1 MRKRA
6 GGGDG
11 EYAGAAA
18 EVEHARDPTTAG
30 YTVERFEAERGG
42 GVVPGAEGLAGLD
55 LDGAATAAGAV
66 AVVAAVHEE
75 AACNHRRQGRLR

>member
-1 MRKRA
+1 MASTPVPQPRSSTRA
-6 GGGDG
+6 KP
-11 EYAGAAA
+11 A
-18 EVEHARDPTTAG
+18 TAG

-42 GVVPGAEGLAGLD
+42 GVVAGAEGLAGLD

-75 AACNHRRQGRLR
+75 AACGHRRQGRLR